1 MEGRIKREDAEKI
14 RARILF
20 LIESEFESDAA
31 FERALSLADKTVS
44 NWRRG
49 RSSSYMRML
58 PSLSALF
65 GVNISELLDMPL
77 MKNTSELSDDELK
90 LLNAYR
96 STASL
101 PPKMRAA
108 LFETLEGVIRLYTAS
123 ATEAKGEKRSGK
135 KKEIA
140 NSVRS
145 GEDKK

>member
-1 MEGRIKREDAEKI
+1 MEEKIKREEAERI
-14 RARILF
+14 RARILS

-58 PSLSALF
+58 PTLADLF

-77 MKNTSELSDDELK
+77 MKNTSELSEDELK

-96 STASL
+96 STSSL

-108 LFETLEGVIRLYTAS
+108 LFETLEGVMRLYAGS
-123 ATEAKGEKRSGK
+123 VTEAKGEKRTRK
-135 KKEIA
+135 KKDTA
-140 NSVRS
+140 GSVHS
-145 GEDKK
+145 EEDKK